1 MGVSSFQ
8 TTEYTIE
15 CDACGIRETCHSFYE
30 NVHSKQQAIK
40 WARMHKTK
48 DGIFCDKCFK
58 ERTNSKR

>member
-8 TTEYTIE
+8 TTEYTME
-15 CDACGIRETCHSFYE
+15 CDRCGTRETCHSFYE

-48 DGIFCDKCFK
+48 DCILCDKCFK
-58 ERTNSKR
+58 ERANSKR